1 MSFEY
6 YLGVKVNI
14 LARLISLSIF
24 HQIPVKIGTYTV
36 TENMKII
43 LTFVSVA
50 MWEVW
55 IHDEVNRKRLISA
68 IEWRLNWKTV
78 FTTVVKGTERGVVE
92 GLAFCI

>member
-50 MWEVW
+50 M
-55 IHDEVNRKRLISA
+55 
-68 IEWRLNWKTV
+68 
-78 FTTVVKGTERGVVE
+78 
-92 GLAFCI
+92 